1 MKYYVYAVMEVRD
14 IATSAAVVDFFK
26 VCASYEEALDVYRQQ
41 VGEPRTIERVESE
54 NGVHWA
60 IDKDESGTAAIVRYV
75 LEGEL
80 EQG

>member
-1 MKYYVYAVMEVRD
+1 M
-14 IATSAAVVDFFK
+14 
-26 VCASYEEALDVYRQQ
+26 YREK

-60 IDKDESGTAAIVRYV
+60 IDKDESGSAAIVRYV

-80 EQG
+80 EQA